1 MVRCSN
7 PFRLRCRMY
16 ISSFA
21 VPLFEAHSKVVVSI
35 VRDSVDAY
43 VYVIICMLQLII
55 CMFLWFLQVVDNVN
69 DIMPV
74 SKSWLNNFA

>member
-1 MVRCSN
+1 
-7 PFRLRCRMY
+7 MY